1 MVTIYLDKQVFSYL
15 FKAKDKKY
23 ALLREKILS
32 HRDEFIFFYSN
43 GHLFDLQ
50 NDQTSIKYA
59 EMEFMQS
66 IVDGNRLIY
75 EDSKRIVLKQ
85 APHDAFE
92 SLGKIGDFSWLENF
106 DLSQMPQELRR
117 AINNIV
123 DISVKD
129 LTGELDSNWLTK
141 RTPISTDELIVDS
154 AAFIS
159 FIKSFVHNFYE
170 DEEVYKRMRD
180 NIIAYYNPTSITTD
194 GVEVFNEQLSLST
207 FGLSFIEL
215 IGATF
220 NQMGLPSSDSA
231 LVYYMS
237 YMYLDFIGVNK
248 ESRGKV
254 KFKNMQIDCCH
265 SFFGS
270 YCDCIVSNDEGM
282 RLKSKT
288 LYRLFNFGTKV
299 YSVDEFIEKFDE
311 AINNNQ
317 KSAREYFDEFLCDYN
332 SRKVL
337 KTEST
342 TEHITTYLDA
352 SHKFFGYFNCMVERK
367 SKDDT
372 IIILHKNNDFNQSVL
387 AKEIE
392 IIVNRMV
399 RVFNETGA
407 NFTLFDWDKEYPL
420 IEADNWNRT
429 LMLNDADICLT
440 KFPQTPM
447 LCLWIRLKHL
457 NLNRE
462 D

>member
-85 APHDAFE
+85 APHDVFE

-123 DISVKD
+123 DIGTKD
-129 LTGELDSNWLTK
+129 LAGQLGFDWLVK
-141 RTPISTDELIVDS
+141 RTPISEDELIVDS
-154 AAFIS
+154 ADFM
-159 FIKSFVHNFYE
+159 FFMKSFVHSFYE
-170 DEEVYKRMRD
+170 DKDMYKRIRD
-180 NIIAYYNPTSITTD
+180 NTIATYNPTSITTD
-194 GVEVFNEQLSLST
+194 GVEVFNEQLSLSPL
-207 FGLSFIEL
+207 GLSFLEMIK
-215 IGATF
+215 ATF
-220 NQMGLPSSDSA
+220 NQTGLPSSDPA
-231 LVYYMS
+231 LVYYLS
-237 YMYLDFIGVNK
+237 YMYLDLMGVNK

-254 KFKNMQIDCCH
+254 KFRNMQIDCCH

-270 YCDCIVSNDEGM
+270 YCDCIVSNDEGV
-282 RLKSKT
+282 RIKSKT
-288 LYRLFNFGTKV
+288 LYNLFGFGAKV

-311 AINNNQ
+311 AIINNK
-317 KSAREYFDEFLCDYN
+317 KSAREYFGEFLCDYN

-342 TEHITTYLDA
+342 TEHITTYLET
-352 SHKFFGYFNCMVERK
+352 SNKFFGYFNCMVERK
-367 SKDDT
+367 SKDET
-372 IIILHKNNDFNQSVL
+372 IVILHKNNDFNQSVL
-387 AKEIE
+387 AKEIG

-399 RVFNETGA
+399 RVFNEMGA
-407 NFTLFDWDKEYPL
+407 NFSLFDWDKEYPL
-420 IEADNWNRT
+420 IEADNWSRI